1 MPDVFTVFLNNDDDD
16 DVNDDDVPSDYN
28 RVRPPP
34 PPSFHL
40 TMKNSKTVQKPLYQS
55 FKNKPITRSVTLLI
69 TGDSQ
74 ISNQ

>member
-16 DVNDDDVPSDYN
+16 DDNDDDVPSDYN
-28 RVRPPP
+28 RVRTPPP

-40 TMKNSKTVQKPLYQS
+40 TMKNSPVQKLLYQS